1 MRQQRLER
9 RYPLVAYHRFSIP
22 SFVPR
27 VFERMIRI
35 RYLRCIPAWGSLLGT
50 VSSKLS
56 YTGRALDLGRC
67 PSCIFDRSSKLVE
80 RSGSRGCN
88 SSFRRTVSQNGTALG
103 TRCTTHRRIA
113 LASLSSMSAER
124 NLHLGPRAYSL
135 HHVLALAISLSDC
148 HIMMYPQRAVVATN
162 PRT

>member
-1 MRQQRLER
+1 M
-9 RYPLVAYHRFSIP
+9 VAYHRPSLP

-35 RYLRCIPAWGSLLGT
+35 RYLRFIPAWGSLLGT
-50 VSSKLS
+50 VSSKPF
-56 YTGRALDLGRC
+56 YTGRAPDLGRC

-80 RSGSRGCN
+80 RSGSRACN

-103 TRCTTHRRIA
+103 TRCTIHPRIA
-113 LASLSSMSAER
+113 LAALSSKFAGR
-124 NLHLGPRAYSL
+124 NLPLGPIPYSL
-135 HHVLALAISLSDC
+135 LHALALAMPLSDH